1 MDRMCAASDSLRSYL
16 WVRLGLPYKSGLL
29 PSSSLETAAVL
40 RALGDQPY
48 CALGEQN
55 FLDDCSGMS
64 YRTSMSHES

>member
-1 MDRMCAASDSLRSYL
+1 MDRMCAASDSLRSYPWVCSTFLQVWVSPSNSLKLL
-16 WVRLGLPYKSGLL
+16 W
-29 PSSSLETAAVL
+29 VL

-55 FLDDCSGMS
+55 FLEDCSGMS